1 MTALSFDDKV
11 FNREVSF
18 CRVYSLESKEKL
30 EKLFLR
36 NRISYFIEWQD
47 RSFLSRLLKG
57 EKQKEKTTF
66 TIRINEADVERATEL
81 VKGLESV
88 KLRKVKEN

>member
-1 MTALSFDDKV
+1 M
-11 FNREVSF
+11 
-18 CRVYSLESKEKL
+18 
-30 EKLFLR
+30 
-36 NRISYFIEWQD
+36 
-47 RSFLSRLLKG
+47 SRLLKG
-57 EKQKEKTTF
+57 ENQKEKTTF

>member
-36 NRISYFIEWQD
+36 NRISYFIGWQD

-57 EKQKEKTTF
+57 ENQKEKTTF

-88 KLRKVKEN
+88 KLRKVKED